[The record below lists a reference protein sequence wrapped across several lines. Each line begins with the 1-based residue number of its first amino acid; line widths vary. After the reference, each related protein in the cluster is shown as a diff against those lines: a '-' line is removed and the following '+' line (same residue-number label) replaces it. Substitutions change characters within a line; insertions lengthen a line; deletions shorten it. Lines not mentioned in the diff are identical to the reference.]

1 MTLFR
6 TPVARGMFLTI
17 LGGICWGVS
26 GTCGQFLFSAYGV
39 DSLWLTSIR
48 LLSGGLLMTL
58 LALVQR
64 PKSVIGL
71 LRDPRDVL
79 QLVLYGTL
87 GLLMVQY
94 AYLTGIYWSN
104 AATTTVLQN
113 LGPSMVMVCTCLL
126 SRRLPTKVEV
136 VALLLALF
144 GVFLLATGGNP
155 GQVVLSP
162 KGLFWGIMSAVGV
175 VLYTLIPR
183 SLLEKWERDV
193 VVGLGMLVGGIAI
206 NLYAP
211 CWSADVS
218 LPLKGWL
225 CIAVIVILGTV
236 LSFSLVTLGITVIG
250 PIRTSMLNAVEPVT
264 ATILAVLWLGT
275 SFTATDLIAFAAI
288 LTTVVLLAKSE
299 N

>member
-1 MTLFR
+1 M
-6 TPVARGMFLTI
+6 
-17 LGGICWGVS
+17 
-26 GTCGQFLFSAYGV
+26 
-39 DSLWLTSIR
+39 
-48 LLSGGLLMTL
+48 
-58 LALVQR
+58 
-64 PKSVIGL
+64 
-71 LRDPRDVL
+71 
-79 QLVLYGTL
+79 
-87 GLLMVQY
+87 
-94 AYLTGIYWSN
+94 
-104 AATTTVLQN
+104 
-113 LGPSMVMVCTCLL
+113 
-126 SRRLPTKVEV
+126 
-136 VALLLALF
+136 
-144 GVFLLATGGNP
+144 
-155 GQVVLSP
+155 VLSH

-193 VVGLGMLVGGIAI
+193 VVGLGMLIGGIAI

-211 CWSADVS
+211 CWAGNVS

-264 ATILAVLWLGT
+264 ATILSVLWLGT
-275 SFTATDLIAFAAI
+275 SFTVTDLIAFAAI